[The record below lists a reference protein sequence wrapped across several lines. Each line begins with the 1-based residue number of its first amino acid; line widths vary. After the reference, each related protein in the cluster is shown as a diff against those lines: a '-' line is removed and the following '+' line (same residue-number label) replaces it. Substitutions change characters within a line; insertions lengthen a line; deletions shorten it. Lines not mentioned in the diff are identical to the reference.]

1 MKFKIAYWF
10 LLILILGLFL
20 PSVHSA
26 QLTDY
31 NISLHIDSNT
41 QISVVEVW
49 NVSAIDQNDLSNFK
63 SEILKANLDLDK
75 LKAIDPDLSPHV
87 YLDKFKNVT
96 ISFDEINSSVRL
108 SYITNGLVL
117 EKFYENDDEILWQFN
132 TNFLKNFLIN
142 NLYSIPDNSGIT
154 ISVDSPLII
163 QDPLP
168 KGIVSNN
175 SLTWT
180 GVSSSKL
187 RLLLY
192 EKKPPKPSFFLL
204 NFSYNSKFY
213 TFLFILILLILVG
226 FIFRKRMSRSIK
238 RFVVNHSVIKP
249 EKNKEDLFDI
259 DFLNK

>member
-1 MKFKIAYWF
+1 MKFKITYWF
-10 LLILILGLFL
+10 LLIIIIALFL

-26 QLTDY
+26 QLSNY
-31 NISLHIDSNT
+31 SISLHIDNNN
-41 QISVVEVW
+41 QITVNEVW
-49 NVSAIDQNDLSNFK
+49 KVSAIDQNDLSNFK
-63 SEILKANLDLDK
+63 SNLLKANLNLDK
-75 LKAIDPDLSPHV
+75 LKAIDPNLTPHV
-87 YLDKFKNVT
+87 YLTKYKNVA
-96 ISFDEINSSVRL
+96 ISFDEVHSTVRL
-108 SYITNGLVL
+108 SYTTNGLVL
-117 EKFYENDDEILWQFN
+117 EKIFENDNEILWQFN
-132 TNFLKNFLIN
+132 SNFLKNFLIN
-142 NLYSIPDNSGIT
+142 NLYSIPNNSYIN
-154 ISVDSPLII
+154 ISVYEPLII

-168 KGIVSNN
+168 KGTIKNN
-175 SLTWT
+175 TLTWT

-238 RFVVNHSVIKP
+238 NFVVKHSVIKP
-249 EKNKEDLFDI
+249 EKNKEDLFDT